1 MLAQEKKHL
10 TDLLSK
16 IPTKRHKKV
25 AKREKNDGKIVAH
38 AAENDILELRVV
50 GDVSLIHKL
59 EYIAVEYG
67 AKSVEELEVT
77 AVPAEKVEEE
87 FADNSIGTIL
97 QGIRFREG
105 LTQVDLS
112 KNTGIPQRH
121 ISEMEN
127 GKRTI
132 GKLNA
137 RRLAE
142 TMDVDYR
149 IFL

>member
-1 MLAQEKKHL
+1 M
-10 TDLLSK
+10 
-16 IPTKRHKKV
+16 
-25 AKREKNDGKIVAH
+25 
-38 AAENDILELRVV
+38 
-50 GDVSLIHKL
+50 
-59 EYIAVEYG
+59 VEYG

-137 RRLAE
+137 RRLAV